1 MVTGKVQD
9 IGFRALVEDIARFF
23 DMRGFAFNDTDRSV
37 KMVCCCENGVI
48 AEFLEQLEVKGAE
61 KGAVI
66 DKIVKQEIP
75 FQIYLPQR
83 FLRLSTD
90 DFADIGR
97 KLDTGNDLLK
107 QIVSGT
113 SELPNISKGMESLP
127 NINKGMDSLNLKFDS
142 YNLKF
147 DSYIYTQN
155 EHNQWMK
162 EHLIKMDGHNQRLEK
177 ILEKLAER

>member
-23 DMRGFAFNDTDRSV
+23 DLRGFAFNDTDRSV

-113 SELPNISKGMESLP
+113 SELPNI
-127 NINKGMDSLNLKFDS
+127 NKGMDSL
-142 YNLKF
+142 NLKF

-162 EHLIKMDGHNQRLEK
+162 EHSIKMDGHNQRLEK

>member
-113 SELPNISKGMESLP
+113 SELPNI
-127 NINKGMDSLNLKFDS
+127 NKGMDSL
-142 YNLKF
+142 NLKF

>member
-1 MVTGKVQD
+1 MQKCYNIMVTGKVQD

-90 DFADIGR
+90 DFADNGR

-107 QIVSGT
+107 QIVSST
-113 SELPNISKGMESLP
+113 SELPNISKGM
-127 NINKGMDSLNLKFDS
+127 DSL
-142 YNLKF
+142 NLKF

>member
-1 MVTGKVQD
+1 LCDVLYQKH
-9 IGFRALVEDIARFF
+9 LLLS
-23 DMRGFAFNDTDRSV
+23 NY
-37 KMVCCCENGVI
+37 
-48 AEFLEQLEVKGAE
+48 EFLEQLEVKGAE

-66 DKIVKQEIP
+66 DKIVKQERP

-113 SELPNISKGMESLP
+113 SELPNISKGMVGL
-127 NINKGMDSLNLKFDS
+127 DD
-142 YNLKF
+142 
-147 DSYIYTQN
+147 Q
-155 EHNQWMK
+155 
-162 EHLIKMDGHNQRLEK
+162 
-177 ILEKLAER
+177 

>member
-1 MVTGKVQD
+1 M
-9 IGFRALVEDIARFF
+9 EDIARFF
-23 DMRGFAFNDTDRSV
+23 DLRGFAFNDTDRSV

-48 AEFLEQLEVKGAE
+48 AEFIKQLEVKGAE

-113 SELPNISKGMESLP
+113 SELPNISKGM
-127 NINKGMDSLNLKFDS
+127 DSLNLKFDS
-142 YNLKF
+142 Y
-147 DSYIYTQN
+147 ICTQN

>member
-90 DFADIGR
+90 DFADNGR

-107 QIVSGT
+107 QIVSST
-113 SELPNISKGMESLP
+113 SELPNISKGM
-127 NINKGMDSLNLKFDS
+127 DSL
-142 YNLKF
+142 NLKF

>member
-1 MVTGKVQD
+1 MQKCYNIMVTGKVQD

-23 DMRGFAFNDTDRSV
+23 DLRGFAFNDTDRSV
-37 KMVCCCENGVI
+37 KMVCCCENGII
-48 AEFLEQLEVKGAE
+48 AEFLEQLQVKGAE

-66 DKIVKQEIP
+66 DKIVKDEIP

-97 KLDTGNDLLK
+97 KLDAGNDLLK

-113 SELPNISKGMESLP
+113 SELPNVSE
-127 NINKGMDSLNLKFDS
+127 GMDSLNLKFDS
-142 YNLKF
+142 Y
-147 DSYIYTQN
+147 IYDQK

-162 EHLIKMDGHNQRLEK
+162 EHLIKTDAHNQ
-177 ILEKLAER
+177 

>member
-90 DFADIGR
+90 DFADNGR

-107 QIVSGT
+107 QIVSST
-113 SELPNISKGMESLP
+113 SELPNISKGM
-127 NINKGMDSLNLKFDS
+127 DSM
-142 YNLKF
+142 NLKF

>member
-1 MVTGKVQD
+1 MQKCYNIMVTGKVQD

-23 DMRGFAFNDTDRSV
+23 DLRGFAFNDTDRSV

-142 YNLKF
+142 Y
-147 DSYIYTQN
+147 IYTQN